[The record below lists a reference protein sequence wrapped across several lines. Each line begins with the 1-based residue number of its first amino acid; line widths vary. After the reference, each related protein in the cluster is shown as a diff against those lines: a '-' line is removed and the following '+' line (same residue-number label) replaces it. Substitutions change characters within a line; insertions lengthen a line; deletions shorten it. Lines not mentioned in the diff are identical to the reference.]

1 MNALAFPQPEF
12 ESRLTQLIF
21 ELEHL
26 RDRDLKASTPP
37 WLFFDLK
44 DIMHQLESLTSARIE
59 GNRTTIMSVV
69 ENVIEGSKPTND
81 ESLMEL
87 RNISQAIGFIE
98 DNIKDANIDRAFI
111 CELHKIVVKDLTH
124 DGSRS
129 IGRYRTEDVGITQS
143 SYKLPSHLQVLG
155 LMEELVAFINESTQP
170 QYDLLRTAIAHHR
183 FTAIHPFDN
192 GNGRTVRLVTYA
204 MLTKQRFIDDKGF
217 RLLNPSA
224 IFCMDRQKYYDTLSL
239 ADSGSDSNLL
249 TWCEYVLDGMKSE
262 IEKVDKLLDADF
274 AINNII
280 LPALKI
286 ALDKKQLNQLEYDIL
301 RFATRKSPFQ
311 VKDVQSFFGS
321 SDSDR
326 VAASR
331 MVRRLR
337 EQGFLMVHPN
347 FKQKYVLRF
356 SNNYLLRGV
365 IQQLDM
371 HDLLPIRP
379 SA

>member
-1 MNALAFPQPEF
+1 MNALATPQPEF
-12 ESRLTQLIF
+12 QSRLTQLIF

-59 GNRTTIMSVV
+59 GNRTTIMTVV
-69 ENVIEGSKPTND
+69 ENVIEGSKATSD

-98 DNIKDANIDRAFI
+98 DHIKDTAIDRAFI
-111 CELHKIVVKDLTH
+111 CELHKIVVKDLTR
-124 DGSRS
+124 DGSRLA
-129 IGRYRTEDVGITQS
+129 GQYRSEEVSITQS
-143 SYKLPSHLQVLG
+143 SHQPPNHLQVPE
-155 LMEELVAFINESTQP
+155 LMEELIAFINEHTQP
-170 QYDLLRTAIAHHR
+170 QFDLLRTAIAHHR

-192 GNGRTVRLVTYA
+192 GNGRTVRLITYA

-224 IFCMDRQKYYDTLSL
+224 IFCMDRQRYYDTLSL
-239 ADSGSDSNLL
+239 ADAGTDSNLS
-249 TWCEYVLDGMKSE
+249 TWCEYVLEGMKNE
-262 IEKVDKLLDADF
+262 IEKVDKLLDASFTID
-274 AINNII
+274 NII

-286 ALDKKQLNQLEYDIL
+286 ALDKKQLNQLEHDIL

-311 VKDVQSFFGS
+311 VRDVQNMFGS

-331 MVRRLR
+331 MIRRLR

-365 IQQLDM
+365 IQQLDA

-379 SA
+379 NA

>member
-1 MNALAFPQPEF
+1 MNALATPQPEF
-12 ESRLTQLIF
+12 QSRLTQLIF

-59 GNRTTIMSVV
+59 GNRTTIMTVV
-69 ENVIEGSKPTND
+69 ENVIEGSKATSD

-98 DNIKDANIDRAFI
+98 DHIKDTAIDRAFI
-111 CELHKIVVKDLTH
+111 CELHKIVVKDLTR
-124 DGSRS
+124 DGSRLA
-129 IGRYRTEDVGITQS
+129 GQYRSEEVSITQS
-143 SYKLPSHLQVLG
+143 SHQPPNHLQVPE
-155 LMEELVAFINESTQP
+155 LMEELIAFINEHTQP
-170 QYDLLRTAIAHHR
+170 QFDLLRTAIAHHR

-192 GNGRTVRLVTYA
+192 GNGRTVRLITYA

-217 RLLNPSA
+217 RPLNPSA
-224 IFCMDRQKYYDTLSL
+224 IFCIDRQRYYDILSQ
-239 ADSGSDSNLL
+239 ADAGTDSNLS
-249 TWCEYVLDGMKSE
+249 TWCEYVLEGMKNE
-262 IEKVDKLLDADF
+262 IDKVDKLLDASFTID
-274 AINNII
+274 NII

-286 ALDKKQLNQLEYDIL
+286 ALDKKQLNQLEHDIL

-311 VKDVQSFFGS
+311 VRDVQNMFGS

-331 MVRRLR
+331 MIRRLR

-365 IQQLDM
+365 IQQLDA

-379 SA
+379 N